1 MQFLALHGFTGRGS
15 DFEPLAGFVG
25 GSWHCPDM
33 PGHGPDPELDC
44 TPKATMAFVEKHATK
59 LQSWAQDEPKI
70 LLGYSMGARAALLH
84 ATAEPDTWQALVL
97 ISPNP
102 GIESEYKREARR
114 CDDRV
119 LAEKLGEMG
128 IENFI
133 KHWQETPLIRSQ
145 KNAAPTRQDAMMAA
159 RKAHSSTGLQNSL
172 LQFGQGSVPN
182 LWPKLAN
189 LSIPTFVISGS
200 SDEKYTSIARK
211 MATDFPKSIVHKSL
225 SDRSHAP
232 HLEDTE
238 CCGASILHFL
248 ARFSQ

>member
-145 KNAAPTRQDAMMAA
+145 KNAAPDQARRHDGRTQGPQLHGSAKQPPSVRTRFRSKFMAETC
-159 RKAHSSTGLQNSL
+159 RPLHSNTRHQ
-172 LQFGQGSVPN
+172 
-182 LWPKLAN
+182 
-189 LSIPTFVISGS
+189 
-200 SDEKYTSIARK
+200 
-211 MATDFPKSIVHKSL
+211 
-225 SDRSHAP
+225 
-232 HLEDTE
+232 
-238 CCGASILHFL
+238 
-248 ARFSQ
+248 RFKR